1 MKKLITLAAALA
13 VVAGTIT
20 SCQDEDFDVSTQ
32 ELKVKAFQK
41 GFADEFGVPSGTQ
54 NWDFYAQSM
63 ELLSKKSVTRASGDT
78 HTYNE
83 ITFTEDAYGVG
94 VVTND
99 SRYDGNTSQFAGQ
112 SFYDYENLGTTT
124 YNSQVTQPSTLDEDV
139 INEWKS
145 LLPEFDSDG
154 TTMADNTSKGTTG
167 YTLKSSGVF
176 AVSAVSYQGWWER
189 RTGEKFEFGIRVTED
204 DGTRDYPLFSCGM
217 LLNGSTVSCWD
228 YPYGDGGSW
237 TDIDETWTDVAKA
250 CPNPNW
256 SAYVYITPNTEF
268 SFYLITQEGTYTST
282 DENRSMLLYSSESD
296 TEQAMM
302 IGFEDTKTSS
312 GQTDIND
319 FIVYITGELPVP
331 VSKRFFA
338 EDLYSLDWDYND
350 VVFDVSNTGV
360 TLRAVGGTLPVFL
373 EINGSLTGELHGLMH
388 AGQTD
393 AAMQN
398 RGDSFEKDG
407 ETYYKPINVGD
418 DKYGIKLDPVKIIT
432 WSGSNRLEDDEV
444 VDFDDVTLY
453 VGTEYGQ
460 TSGDVRELVQD
471 VTLIE
476 YDPDAEYPAVFSV
489 PVSVSWMLELT
500 KITEGYP
507 TFYTGRIEQPQVDE
521 DMWYNYNVDT
531 NKLYNN
537 SGDAE

>member
-1 MKKLITLAAALA
+1 
-13 VVAGTIT
+13 
-20 SCQDEDFDVSTQ
+20 
-32 ELKVKAFQK
+32 
-41 GFADEFGVPSGTQ
+41 
-54 NWDFYAQSM
+54 
-63 ELLSKKSVTRASGDT
+63 
-78 HTYNE
+78 
-83 ITFTEDAYGVG
+83 VG

-99 SRYDGNTSQFAGQ
+99 SRYNYARSRYRGQ
-112 SFYDYENLGTTT
+112 SWYDYDNLGYTN
-124 YNSQVTQPSTLDEDV
+124 YDSDVTQPSTLDADV

-145 LLPEFDSDG
+145 LLPEYDADG
-154 TTMADNTSKGTTG
+154 TTKADNTSKGTTG

-176 AVSAVSYQGWWER
+176 AVSAVSYQGYWER
-189 RTGEKFEFGIRVTED
+189 DLNSTFELGIRVTEE
-204 DGTRDYPLFSCGM
+204 DGTRDYPLFSTGM

-228 YPYGDGGSW
+228 YPYSDGGSW
-237 TDIDETWTDVAKA
+237 ADIDATWTDNEKA

-268 SFYLITQEGTYTST
+268 SFYLIANSKTYTST
-282 DENRSMLLYSSESD
+282 DENRSMLLYSAESD
-296 TEQAMM
+296 TEHAMM
-302 IGFEDTKTSS
+302 IGFEDTPTSD

-319 FIVYITGELPVP
+319 LIIYITGELPVP
-331 VSKRFFA
+331 VSRRFFA

-373 EINGSLTGELHGLMH
+373 KINGSLTGELHGLMH

-393 AAMQN
+393 AAMQG
-398 RGDSFEKDG
+398 REDSFEKDG

-432 WSGSNRLEDDEV
+432 WSGDARLEDEDV
-444 VDFDDVTLY
+444 NSFDDVILY

-460 TSGDVRELVQD
+460 TSGDELDLVQD
-471 VTLIE
+471 VTQIE

-489 PVSVSWMLELT
+489 PVSVNWMLELT

-507 TFYTGRIEQPQVDE
+507 TFYTGRIDQPQVDE

-531 NKLYNN
+531 SKLYNN
-537 SGDAE
+537 SGDKE